1 MNEFESLFLNKE
13 WRFWDQSMSGR
24 TSSALESFAADDLLC
39 ELVGRGDS
47 LPTIRTW
54 VHDHTVVLGIQDHR
68 VPHISDAREL
78 LATHGF
84 RSIVRNSGG
93 LAVVLDKGVLNVSIV
108 VSEREHSI
116 DIGDGYDIMVE
127 FIRHVFP
134 HLTERI
140 EAYEI
145 IGSYCPGSYDLSIE
159 GKKFAGISQRRLKQG
174 IAIQIYLCIEGS
186 GAERAKLIRE
196 FYEAGIQ
203 KKETKFSYPVIVP
216 EVMASLSEITGE
228 EMTVQDT
235 VIHIQ
240 RFMNHVMSNV
250 HMKSLQAEETDLYTH
265 YLTRVVERN
274 QKMLSKFE

>member
-68 VPHISDAREL
+68 VPHISNAREL

-84 RSIVRNSGG
+84 QSIVRNSGG

-108 VSEREHSI
+108 VSEKEHAI

-134 HLTERI
+134 HLAERI

-145 IGSYCPGSYDLSIE
+145 TGSYCPGSYDLSIE
-159 GKKFAGISQRRLKQG
+159 GKKFAGISQRRLKHG
-174 IAIQIYLCIEGS
+174 IAIQVYLCIEGS

-196 FYEAGIQ
+196 FYKAGIQ
-203 KKETKFSYPVIVP
+203 KIETKFNYPVIIP

-250 HMKSLQAEETDLYTH
+250 YMQSLQANETDLYTH